1 MAMQSGFIKRIRDI
15 MRMDAG
21 INGDAQR
28 IEQMV
33 WMLFLKVYDAKEDDW
48 ELNEDNYESII
59 PEDLRW
65 RNWAKADSNGH
76 AMTGDKLLNFVNNTL
91 FPVLKGNDVKEG
103 DTIVYEGIKVTPDT
117 PIKKAIVKSTFEDA
131 NNYMKDGVY
140 LRQVIDVIDEIEFDD
155 VKESHAFGFVYEEIL
170 RELQSAGSSGE
181 FYTPRAVTEFM
192 AQMIKPK
199 LGEKMADFACGTGGF
214 ITSWLG
220 QLSKQ
225 VTDTAAQKQLDDSI
239 YGIEKKPFPYLLCVT
254 NMLLHDIEV
263 PNIYHTNSLKHNLLD
278 YTDDDKFDVIL
289 MNPPYGGHE
298 DKSIQGFFPD
308 DLASS
313 ETADLFMSVIL
324 YRLKKNGRAA
334 VVVPDGFL
342 FGLDNAK
349 VNIKKKLIGEFNLH
363 TVVRLPGSVF
373 SPYTSITTN
382 LLFFDNTKPTT
393 ETWFYRV
400 DIPSDRKHFSKT
412 KPMELKHFEDCITW
426 WNNREIIPD
435 GEYFKAQKY
444 TADYLLN
451 EQGCNIDLCGYPH
464 EEEEVLAPADLI
476 QKYEEKRASLN
487 AEIDRTILALSASLN
502 GEPVNF
508 DTQGTINACGKM
520 DDLHKR
526 FPEDMKKSVL
536 QYAIQGKLVEQRAEE
551 GTGEELYRQIQA
563 EKQQLIKTGKLKK
576 TRALPTIT
584 GEEVPYDFPA
594 SWKVCYI
601 DDIAFV
607 TKLAGFEYTKYIS
620 DNLVPTGIPLFKG
633 KNVQNGK
640 LVLSFESYIPES
652 VSDELPRSQ
661 ITKKCLL
668 TPYVGTIGNIAV
680 FDGSFKAHLGSNVG
694 KIELLNSDTQTFI
707 LEEYVL
713 WYLKSAYGYAE
724 LTKYKKATAQE
735 SISIDA
741 IRNVVIAI
749 PPLEE
754 QRRIVAKLEEILPL
768 CERLK

>member
-192 AQMIKPK
+192 ALMIKPK

-225 VTDTAAQKQLDDSI
+225 VTDTSAQKQLDDSI

-254 NMLLHDIEV
+254 NMLLHDIEI
-263 PNIYHTNSLKHNLLD
+263 PKIYHMNSLKHNLLD
-278 YTDDDKFDVIL
+278 YTDADKFDVIL

-334 VVVPDGFL
+334 VIVPDGFL

-349 VNIKKKLIGEFNLH
+349 VAVAQSD
-363 TVVRLPGSVF
+363 TVNGVGIAA
-373 SPYTSITTN
+373 TGG
-382 LLFFDNTKPTT
+382 
-393 ETWFYRV
+393 RV
-400 DIPSDRKHFSKT
+400 DDGVHVAVVPADSIDGGLLTVEVAGGGPNAGLVVEGSLLASIEEHAGDLGLGGIS
-412 KPMELKHFEDCITW
+412 LDEDILGEVVAHDVVDLIILITVDLVEAG
-426 WNNREIIPD
+426 NRLEGIRAGSGVITGAD
-435 GEYFKAQKY
+435 QVHSVGVGNKA
-444 TADYLLN
+444 A
-451 EQGCNIDLCGYPH
+451 GDLGVLVNSQ
-464 EEEEVLAPADLI
+464 VLAVEILVSGGSAGTTDLN
-476 QKYEEKRASLN
+476 SLDSAVSLS
-487 AEIDRTILALSASLN
+487 AELEHIVVQDLSAGLVGTGVLIDIVVDVEVARGRGAVGIAGHDLKGSGVVGQFAALSDIRSVAVLGGSTIVDEGADVEN
-502 GEPVNF
+502 GGDAVHVGHVSSGNPVPS
-508 DTQGTINACGKM
+508 A
-520 DDLHKR
+520 
-526 FPEDMKKSVL
+526 VL
-536 QYAIQGKLVEQRAEE
+536 
-551 GTGEELYRQIQA
+551 
-563 EKQQLIKTGKLKK
+563 
-576 TRALPTIT
+576 
-584 GEEVPYDFPA
+584 PA
-594 SWKVCYI
+594 HQMR
-601 DDIAFV
+601 
-607 TKLAGFEYTKYIS
+607 LM
-620 DNLVPTGIPLFKG
+620 
-633 KNVQNGK
+633 
-640 LVLSFESYIPES
+640 
-652 VSDELPRSQ
+652 
-661 ITKKCLL
+661 
-668 TPYVGTIGNIAV
+668 TP
-680 FDGSFKAHLGSNVG
+680 
-694 KIELLNSDTQTFI
+694 
-707 LEEYVL
+707 
-713 WYLKSAYGYAE
+713 
-724 LTKYKKATAQE
+724 
-735 SISIDA
+735 
-741 IRNVVIAI
+741 
-749 PPLEE
+749 
-754 QRRIVAKLEEILPL
+754 
-768 CERLK
+768 

>member
-48 ELNEDNYESII
+48 ELNEDDYESII

-192 AQMIKPK
+192 ALMIKPK

-225 VTDTAAQKQLDDSI
+225 VTDTSAQKQLDDSI

-263 PNIYHTNSLKHNLLD
+263 PNIYHMNSLKHNLLD

-363 TVVRLPGSVF
+363 TVIRLPSSVF

-508 DTQGTINACGKM
+508 DTQGTISACRKM

-526 FPEDMKKSVL
+526 FPEDMKKSIL
-536 QYAIQGKLVEQRAEE
+536 QYAIQGKLVEQRLEE
-551 GTGEELYRQIQA
+551 GTGAELYKQMQA
-563 EKQQLIKTGKLKK
+563 EKQRLIKEKKIKKEKTLVEITDDEIPFDIPETWIWIRVGDVGSWGSGATPPRTNPAYYGGSIPWLKTGDLNDGFIKEVPEFITELALEKTSVRLNPVGSVLMAMYGATIGKL
-576 TRALPTIT
+576 
-584 GEEVPYDFPA
+584 G
-594 SWKVCYI
+594 
-601 DDIAFV
+601 
-607 TKLAGFEYTKYIS
+607 
-620 DNLVPTGIPLFKG
+620 
-633 KNVQNGK
+633 
-640 LVLSFESYIPES
+640 
-652 VSDELPRSQ
+652 
-661 ITKKCLL
+661 
-668 TPYVGTIGNIAV
+668 
-680 FDGSFKAHLGSNVG
+680 
-694 KIELLNSDTQTFI
+694 I
-707 LEEYVL
+707 LEIPVTTNQACCACIPYAGMYNK
-713 WYLKSAYGYAE
+713 YLFYYLMSMRQTYIGMAE
-724 LTKYKKATAQE
+724 GGAQPNISKE
-735 SISIDA
+735 KIVNSILPL
-741 IRNVVIAI
+741 

-754 QRRIVAKLEEILPL
+754 QHRIVAKLEEILPL

>member
-48 ELNEDNYESII
+48 ELNEDNYQSII
-59 PEDLRW
+59 PEECRW
-65 RNWAKADSNGH
+65 RNWAQADDNGH

-91 FPVLKGNDVKEG
+91 FPTLKELP
-103 DTIVYEGIKVTPDT
+103 VTPDT
-117 PIKKAIVKSTFEDA
+117 PVKKAIVKSTFEDA

-170 RELQSAGSSGE
+170 RELQGAGSSGE
-181 FYTPRAVTEFM
+181 FYTPRAVTDFM
-192 AQMIKPK
+192 ALMIKPK

-220 QLSKQ
+220 QLQKQ
-225 VTDTAAQKQLDDSI
+225 VKDTEARKQFDDSI
-239 YGIEKKPFPYLLCVT
+239 YGVEKKPFPYLLCVT

-313 ETADLFMSVIL
+313 ETADLFMSVIM

-349 VNIKKKLIGEFNLH
+349 VSIKTKLLTEFNLH
-363 TVVRLPGSVF
+363 TVIRLPGSVF

-382 LLFFDNTKPTT
+382 VLFFDNTKQTT
-393 ETWFYRV
+393 ETWYYRV

-412 KPMELKHFEDCITW
+412 KPMELKHFDDCIAW
-426 WNNREIIPD
+426 WNDRKEITLED
-435 GEYFKAQKY
+435 GPKAQKF
-444 TADYLLN
+444 TVDYLLK

-464 EEEEVLAPADLI
+464 EEEEVLAPLDTI
-476 QKYEEKRASLN
+476 KNYQEKRSTLN
-487 AEIDRTILALSASLN
+487 AEID
-502 GEPVNF
+502 
-508 DTQGTINACGKM
+508 K
-520 DDLHKR
+520 
-526 FPEDMKKSVL
+526 VL
-536 QYAIQGKLVEQRAEE
+536 
-551 GTGEELYRQIQA
+551 
-563 EKQQLIKTGKLKK
+563 
-576 TRALPTIT
+576 
-584 GEEVPYDFPA
+584 
-594 SWKVCYI
+594 
-601 DDIAFV
+601 
-607 TKLAGFEYTKYIS
+607 
-620 DNLVPTGIPLFKG
+620 
-633 KNVQNGK
+633 
-640 LVLSFESYIPES
+640 
-652 VSDELPRSQ
+652 
-661 ITKKCLL
+661 
-668 TPYVGTIGNIAV
+668 
-680 FDGSFKAHLGSNVG
+680 
-694 KIELLNSDTQTFI
+694 
-707 LEEYVL
+707 
-713 WYLKSAYGYAE
+713 AE
-724 LTKYKKATAQE
+724 LEALLPGG
-735 SISIDA
+735 
-741 IRNVVIAI
+741 V
-749 PPLEE
+749 EE
-754 QRRIVAKLEEILPL
+754 
-768 CERLK
+768 

>member
-103 DTIVYEGIKVTPDT
+103 DTIVYEGIKVAPDT

-192 AQMIKPK
+192 ALMIKPK

-225 VTDTAAQKQLDDSI
+225 VTDTSAQKQLDDSI

-263 PNIYHTNSLKHNLLD
+263 PNIYHMNSLKHNLLD
-278 YTDDDKFDVIL
+278 YTDADKFDVIL

-382 LLFFDNTKPTT
+382 LLFFDNTKPTS

-426 WNNREIIPD
+426 WNNKEIIPD
-435 GEYFKAQKY
+435 GEYFKAQKF

-508 DTQGTINACGKM
+508 DTQGTISACGKM

-526 FPEDMKKSVL
+526 FPEDMKKSIL
-536 QYAIQGKLVEQRAEE
+536 QYAIQGKLVEQKPEE
-551 GTGEELYRQIQA
+551 GTGAELYKQMQA
-563 EKQQLIKTGKLKK
+563 EKQRLIKEKKIKKEKTLVEITDDEIPFDIPETWIWIRVGDVGSWGSGATPPRTNPAYYGGSIPWLKTGDLNDGFIKEVPEFITELALEKTSVRLNPVGSVLMAMYGATIGKL
-576 TRALPTIT
+576 
-584 GEEVPYDFPA
+584 G
-594 SWKVCYI
+594 
-601 DDIAFV
+601 
-607 TKLAGFEYTKYIS
+607 
-620 DNLVPTGIPLFKG
+620 
-633 KNVQNGK
+633 
-640 LVLSFESYIPES
+640 
-652 VSDELPRSQ
+652 
-661 ITKKCLL
+661 
-668 TPYVGTIGNIAV
+668 
-680 FDGSFKAHLGSNVG
+680 
-694 KIELLNSDTQTFI
+694 I
-707 LEEYVL
+707 LEIPVTTNQACCACIPYAGMYNK
-713 WYLKSAYGYAE
+713 YLFYYLMSMRQTYIGMAE
-724 LTKYKKATAQE
+724 GGAQPNISKE
-735 SISIDA
+735 KIVNSILPL
-741 IRNVVIAI
+741 

-754 QRRIVAKLEEILPL
+754 QHRIVAKLEEILPL

>member
-48 ELNEDNYESII
+48 ELNEDDYESII

-76 AMTGDKLLNFVNNTL
+76 AMTGDKLLNFINNTL

-103 DTIVYEGIKVTPDT
+103 DTIIYEGIKVTPDT

-192 AQMIKPK
+192 ALMIKPK

-225 VTDTAAQKQLDDSI
+225 VTDTSAQKQLDDSI

-263 PNIYHTNSLKHNLLD
+263 PNIYHMNSLKHNLLD
-278 YTDDDKFDVIL
+278 YTDADKFDVIL

-342 FGLDNAK
+342 FGQDNAK

-363 TVVRLPGSVF
+363 TVIRLPSSVF

-412 KPMELKHFEDCITW
+412 KPMELKHFDDCIAW
-426 WNNREIIPD
+426 WNDRKVIPD
-435 GEYFKAQKY
+435 GEYFKAQKF

-464 EEEEVLAPADLI
+464 EEEEVMAPADLI

-508 DTQGTINACGKM
+508 DTQGTISACGKM

-526 FPEDMKKSVL
+526 FPEDMKKSIL

-551 GTGEELYRQIQA
+551 GTGEELYRQIQT
-563 EKQQLIKTGKLKK
+563 EKKRLIKEGKIKK
-576 TRALPTIT
+576 EKPLPEIAEDEIPFDIP
-584 GEEVPYDFPA
+584 G
-594 SWKVCYI
+594 SWKWVRVAQI
-601 DDIAFV
+601 VTLNPKNDLADDLETSFIPMPCVMDGFRNQHTFEIKLWKDIKKGFTHFAEGDVGVAKITPCFQNRKSVIFRNLKNGYGAGTTELTVVRTINDTVLPEYLLWLFKTEYFIANGVKSF
-607 TKLAGFEYTKYIS
+607 TGTAGQQRIHKDYLATC
-620 DNLVPTGIPLFKG
+620 LIPL
-633 KNVQNGK
+633 
-640 LVLSFESYIPES
+640 
-652 VSDELPRSQ
+652 
-661 ITKKCLL
+661 
-668 TPYVGTIGNIAV
+668 
-680 FDGSFKAHLGSNVG
+680 
-694 KIELLNSDTQTFI
+694 
-707 LEEYVL
+707 
-713 WYLKSAYGYAE
+713 
-724 LTKYKKATAQE
+724 
-735 SISIDA
+735 
-741 IRNVVIAI
+741 
-749 PPLEE
+749 PPLAE
-754 QRRIVAKLEEILPL
+754 QKRIVAKLDEILPL

>member
-103 DTIVYEGIKVTPDT
+103 DTVIYEGIKVTPDT

-192 AQMIKPK
+192 ALMIKPK

-225 VTDTAAQKQLDDSI
+225 VTDTSAQKQLDDSI

-254 NMLLHDIEV
+254 NMLLHDIEI
-263 PNIYHTNSLKHNLLD
+263 PKIYHMNSLKHNLLD
-278 YTDDDKFDVIL
+278 YTDADKFDVIL

-508 DTQGTINACGKM
+508 DTQGTISACRKM

-526 FPEDMKKSVL
+526 FPEDMKKSIL
-536 QYAIQGKLVEQRAEE
+536 QYAIQGKLVEQRPEE
-551 GTGEELYRQIQA
+551 GTGEELYQQIQT
-563 EKQQLIKTGKLKK
+563 EKQRLIKEKKIKKEKPLAEITDDEIPFDIPETWLWIRVGDVGSWGSGATPPRTNPAYYGGSIPWLKTGDLNDGFIKEVPEFITELALEKTSVRLNPVGSVLMAMYGATIGKL
-576 TRALPTIT
+576 
-584 GEEVPYDFPA
+584 G
-594 SWKVCYI
+594 
-601 DDIAFV
+601 
-607 TKLAGFEYTKYIS
+607 
-620 DNLVPTGIPLFKG
+620 
-633 KNVQNGK
+633 
-640 LVLSFESYIPES
+640 
-652 VSDELPRSQ
+652 
-661 ITKKCLL
+661 
-668 TPYVGTIGNIAV
+668 
-680 FDGSFKAHLGSNVG
+680 
-694 KIELLNSDTQTFI
+694 I
-707 LEEYVL
+707 LEIPVTTNQACCACIPYAGMYNK
-713 WYLKSAYGYAE
+713 YLFYYLMSMRQTYLGMAE
-724 LTKYKKATAQE
+724 GGAQPNISKE
-735 SISIDA
+735 KIVNSILPL
-741 IRNVVIAI
+741 
-749 PPLEE
+749 PPLKE
-754 QRRIVAKLEEILPL
+754 QHRIVAKLEEILPL

>member
-48 ELNEDNYESII
+48 ELNEDDYESII

-103 DTIVYEGIKVTPDT
+103 DTVIYEGIKVTPDT

-192 AQMIKPK
+192 ALMIKPK

-225 VTDTAAQKQLDDSI
+225 VTDTSAQKQLDDSI

-263 PNIYHTNSLKHNLLD
+263 PNIYHMNSLKHNLLD
-278 YTDDDKFDVIL
+278 YTDADKFDVIL

-349 VNIKKKLIGEFNLH
+349 VNIKKRLIDEFNLH
-363 TVVRLPGSVF
+363 TVIRLPNSVF

-412 KPMELKHFEDCITW
+412 KPMELKHFDDCIAW
-426 WNNREIIPD
+426 WNNREVIPD
-435 GEYFKAQKY
+435 GEYFKAQKF
-444 TADYLLN
+444 TADYLMN

-464 EEEEVLAPADLI
+464 EDEEILSPVDLI

-487 AEIDRTILALSASLN
+487 AEIDRTILALSLSLN
-502 GEPVNF
+502 GKSDKTDV
-508 DTQGTINACGKM
+508 QGTISACGKM

-526 FPEDMKKSVL
+526 FPEDMKKSIL
-536 QYAIQGKLVEQRAEE
+536 QYAIQGKLVEQRSEE
-551 GTGEELYRQIQA
+551 GTGEELYRQIQT
-563 EKQQLIKTGKLKK
+563 EKQRLIKAGKLKREKPLAEIAEDEIPFDIPDSWKWVRLPEIGTSSLGK
-576 TRALPTIT
+576 TLNKGLDT
-584 GEEVPYDFPA
+584 GNEVPYLCSINVYWDGINLNQIKTAKFSA
-594 SWKVCYI
+594 I
-601 DDIAFV
+601 DM
-607 TKLAGFEYTKYIS
+607 EKYLLRKGDLLICEGGDVGRS
-620 DNLVPTGIPLFKG
+620 AVWDRDMEMYYQNALHCVRFFGSLNPYYFKYC
-633 KNVQNGK
+633 
-640 LVLSFESYIPES
+640 L
-652 VSDELPRSQ
+652 ELYKHNR
-661 ITKKCLL
+661 
-668 TPYVGTIGNIAV
+668 
-680 FDGSFKAHLGSNVG
+680 
-694 KIELLNSDTQTFI
+694 I
-707 LEEYVL
+707 LENASKGMTIKHLVQGALY
-713 WYLKSAYGYAE
+713 
-724 LTKYKKATAQE
+724 
-735 SISIDA
+735 SIPFPL
-741 IRNVVIAI
+741 
-749 PPLEE
+749 PPLDE
-754 QRRIVAKLEEILPL
+754 QNRIVAKLEEILPL

>member
-131 NNYMKDGVY
+131 NDYMKDGVY

-192 AQMIKPK
+192 ALMIKPK

-225 VTDTAAQKQLDDSI
+225 VTDTSAQKQLDDSI

-263 PNIYHTNSLKHNLLD
+263 PNIYHMNSLKHNLLD

-363 TVVRLPGSVF
+363 TVIRLPSSVF

-412 KPMELKHFEDCITW
+412 KPMELKHFDDCIAW
-426 WNNREIIPD
+426 WNNREVIPD

-508 DTQGTINACGKM
+508 DTQGTISACRKM

-526 FPEDMKKSVL
+526 FPEDMKKSIL
-536 QYAIQGKLVEQRAEE
+536 QYAIQGKLVEQRLEE
-551 GTGEELYRQIQA
+551 GTGAELYKQMQA
-563 EKQQLIKTGKLKK
+563 EKQRLIKEKKIKKEKTLVEITDDEIPFDIPETWIWIRVGDVGSWGSGATPPRTNPAYYGGSIPWLKTGDLNDGFIKEVPEFITELALEKTSVRLNPVGSVLMAMYGATIGKL
-576 TRALPTIT
+576 
-584 GEEVPYDFPA
+584 G
-594 SWKVCYI
+594 
-601 DDIAFV
+601 
-607 TKLAGFEYTKYIS
+607 
-620 DNLVPTGIPLFKG
+620 
-633 KNVQNGK
+633 
-640 LVLSFESYIPES
+640 
-652 VSDELPRSQ
+652 
-661 ITKKCLL
+661 
-668 TPYVGTIGNIAV
+668 
-680 FDGSFKAHLGSNVG
+680 
-694 KIELLNSDTQTFI
+694 I
-707 LEEYVL
+707 LEIPVTTNQACCACIPYAGMYNK
-713 WYLKSAYGYAE
+713 YLFYYLMSMRQTYIGMAE
-724 LTKYKKATAQE
+724 GGAQPNISKE
-735 SISIDA
+735 KIVNSILPL
-741 IRNVVIAI
+741 

-754 QRRIVAKLEEILPL
+754 QHRIVAKLEEILPL

>member
-225 VTDTAAQKQLDDSI
+225 VTDTSAQKQLDDSI

-263 PNIYHTNSLKHNLLD
+263 PNIYHMNSLKHNLLD
-278 YTDDDKFDVIL
+278 YTDADKFDVIL

-349 VNIKKKLIGEFNLH
+349 VSIKKKLIGEFNLH

-412 KPMELKHFEDCITW
+412 KPMELKNFDDCIAW
-426 WNNREIIPD
+426 WNNREVIPD

-464 EEEEVLAPADLI
+464 EEEEVMAPADLI

-508 DTQGTINACGKM
+508 DTQGTISACGKM

-536 QYAIQGKLVEQRAEE
+536 QYAIQGKLVEQRPEE
-551 GTGEELYRQIQA
+551 GTAEELYRQIQT
-563 EKQQLIKTGKLKK
+563 EKQRLTKEGKIKKEKP
-576 TRALPTIT
+576 LP
-584 GEEVPYDFPA
+584 E
-594 SWKVCYI
+594 
-601 DDIAFV
+601 IA
-607 TKLAGFEYTKYIS
+607 E
-620 DNLVPTGIPLFKG
+620 DEIPFD
-633 KNVQNGK
+633 
-640 LVLSFESYIPES
+640 IPES
-652 VSDELPRSQ
+652 WKWVRLGDCTGYSQTKPKISPKDITENMWSLDLEDIQKESGAILTRITASERKITGDKVLFYKGQVLYSKLRPYLKKILVAPDNGICTPELVPFNTYLVYANYIVYVLRSPHIDYAVNSVTYGVKMPR
-661 ITKKCLL
+661 
-668 TPYVGTIGNIAV
+668 VGTETMVNLLIPLPPIA
-680 FDGSFKAHLGSNVG
+680 
-694 KIELLNSDTQTFI
+694 
-707 LEEYVL
+707 
-713 WYLKSAYGYAE
+713 
-724 LTKYKKATAQE
+724 
-735 SISIDA
+735 
-741 IRNVVIAI
+741 
-749 PPLEE
+749 E
-754 QRRIVAKLEEILPL
+754 QKRIVAKLEEILPL

>member
-103 DTIVYEGIKVTPDT
+103 DTILYEGIKVTPAT

-192 AQMIKPK
+192 ALMIKPK
-199 LGEKMADFACGTGGF
+199 LGERMADFACGTGGF

-225 VTDTAAQKQLDDSI
+225 VTDTSAQKQLDDSI
-239 YGIEKKPFPYLLCVT
+239 YGGEKKPFPYLLCVT
-254 NMLLHDIEV
+254 NMLLHDIEI
-263 PNIYHTNSLKHNLLD
+263 PKIYHMNSLKHNLLD
-278 YTDDDKFDVIL
+278 YTDADKFDVIL

-363 TVVRLPGSVF
+363 TVVRLPSSVF

-412 KPMELKHFEDCITW
+412 KPMELKHFDDCIAW
-426 WNNREIIPD
+426 WNNREVIPD
-435 GEYFKAQKY
+435 GEYFKSQKF

-476 QKYEEKRASLN
+476 QKYEEKKASLN

-508 DTQGTINACGKM
+508 DTQGTISACGKM

-526 FPEDMKKSVL
+526 FPEDMKKSIL
-536 QYAIQGKLVEQRAEE
+536 QYAIQGKLVEQRLEE
-551 GTGEELYRQIQA
+551 GTGAELYKQMQA
-563 EKQQLIKTGKLKK
+563 EKQRLIKEKKIKKEKTLVEITDDEIPFDIPETWIWIRVGDVGSWGSGATPPRTNPAYYGGSIPWLKTGDLNDGFIKEVPEFITELALEKTSVRLNPVGSVLMAMYGATIGKL
-576 TRALPTIT
+576 
-584 GEEVPYDFPA
+584 G
-594 SWKVCYI
+594 
-601 DDIAFV
+601 
-607 TKLAGFEYTKYIS
+607 
-620 DNLVPTGIPLFKG
+620 
-633 KNVQNGK
+633 
-640 LVLSFESYIPES
+640 
-652 VSDELPRSQ
+652 
-661 ITKKCLL
+661 
-668 TPYVGTIGNIAV
+668 
-680 FDGSFKAHLGSNVG
+680 
-694 KIELLNSDTQTFI
+694 I
-707 LEEYVL
+707 LEIPVTTNQACCACIPYAGMYNK
-713 WYLKSAYGYAE
+713 YLFYYLMSMRQTYIGMAE
-724 LTKYKKATAQE
+724 GGAQPNISKE
-735 SISIDA
+735 KIVNSILPL
-741 IRNVVIAI
+741 

-754 QRRIVAKLEEILPL
+754 QHRIVAKLEEILPL

>member
-33 WMLFLKVYDAKEDDW
+33 WMLFLKVYDTKEDDW
-48 ELNEDNYESII
+48 ELNEDNYKSII

-65 RNWAKADSNGH
+65 RNWAKADGSGH
-76 AMTGDKLLNFVNNTL
+76 AMTGDKLLSFVNNTL

-103 DTIVYEGIKVTPDT
+103 DTILYEGIKVTPAT
-117 PIKKAIVKSTFEDA
+117 PIKKAIVKSTFEDT

-170 RELQSAGSSGE
+170 RELQPAGSSGE

-192 AQMIKPK
+192 ALMIKPQ

-254 NMLLHDIEV
+254 NMLLHDIEI
-263 PNIYHTNSLKHNLLD
+263 PNIYHMNSLKHNLLD
-278 YTDDDKFDVIL
+278 YTDDDKFDIIL

-363 TVVRLPGSVF
+363 TVVRLPSSVF

-464 EEEEVLAPADLI
+464 EEEEILDPIDLI
-476 QKYEEKRASLN
+476 QRYQEERSSLN
-487 AEIDRTILALSASLN
+487 ATVDRAVQQISTSLN
-502 GEPVNF
+502 QATVLPDIDYASGALTRLAELDAHF
-508 DTQGTINACGKM
+508 ADKM
-520 DDLHKR
+520 I
-526 FPEDMKKSVL
+526 KSVL
-536 QYAIQGKLVEQRAEE
+536 EIAIKGKLVPQYPTE
-551 GTGEELYRQIQA
+551 GTAGDLLEKNLIDVEIDGRRVKQKVITEISEDEKTFDIPDSWEWIKLGNVCTIARGGSPRPIKEYITTAADGVNWIKIGDTEKNGKYICATA
-563 EKQQLIKTGKLKK
+563 EKIKPSGVSKS
-576 TRALPTIT
+576 RMVHS
-584 GEEVPYDFPA
+584 GDF
-594 SWKVCYI
+594 
-601 DDIAFV
+601 
-607 TKLAGFEYTKYIS
+607 
-620 DNLVPTGIPLFKG
+620 
-633 KNVQNGK
+633 
-640 LVLSFESYIPES
+640 
-652 VSDELPRSQ
+652 
-661 ITKKCLL
+661 LL
-668 TPYVGTIGNIAV
+668 TNSMSFGRPYILKVDGCIHDGWLVISQSTEI
-680 FDGSFKAHLGSNVG
+680 FDQDYLYWLLSSN
-694 KIELLNSDTQTFI
+694 
-707 LEEYVL
+707 
-713 WYLKSAYGYAE
+713 
-724 LTKYKKATAQE
+724 
-735 SISIDA
+735 
-741 IRNVVIAI
+741 
-749 PPLEE
+749 
-754 QRRIVAKLEEILPL
+754 
-768 CERLK
+768 

>member
-65 RNWAKADSNGH
+65 RNWAKADSRGH
-76 AMTGDKLLNFVNNTL
+76 AMTGDKLLSFVNNTL

-103 DTIVYEGIKVTPDT
+103 DTILYEGIKVTPAT

-192 AQMIKPK
+192 ALMIKPK

-225 VTDTAAQKQLDDSI
+225 VTDTAAKKQLDDSI

-263 PNIYHTNSLKHNLLD
+263 PNIYHMNSLKHNLLD
-278 YTDDDKFDVIL
+278 YTDADKFDVIL

-363 TVVRLPGSVF
+363 TVVRLPSSVF

-412 KPMELKHFEDCITW
+412 KPMELKHFDDCIAW
-426 WNNREIIPD
+426 WNNREVIPD
-435 GEYFKAQKY
+435 GEYFKAQKF

-508 DTQGTINACGKM
+508 DTQGTISACGKM

-526 FPEDMKKSVL
+526 FPEDMKKSIL
-536 QYAIQGKLVEQRAEE
+536 QYAIQGKLVEQRPEE
-551 GTGEELYRQIQA
+551 GTGAELYKQMQA
-563 EKQQLIKTGKLKK
+563 EKQRLIKEKKIKKEKTLVEITDDEIPFDIPETWIWIRVGDVGSWGSGATPPRTNPAYYGGSIPWLKTGDLNDGFIKEVPEFITELALEKTSVRLNPVGSVLMAMYGATIGKL
-576 TRALPTIT
+576 
-584 GEEVPYDFPA
+584 G
-594 SWKVCYI
+594 
-601 DDIAFV
+601 
-607 TKLAGFEYTKYIS
+607 
-620 DNLVPTGIPLFKG
+620 
-633 KNVQNGK
+633 
-640 LVLSFESYIPES
+640 
-652 VSDELPRSQ
+652 
-661 ITKKCLL
+661 
-668 TPYVGTIGNIAV
+668 
-680 FDGSFKAHLGSNVG
+680 
-694 KIELLNSDTQTFI
+694 I
-707 LEEYVL
+707 LEIPVTTNQACCACIPYAGMYNK
-713 WYLKSAYGYAE
+713 YLFYYLMSMRQTYIGMAE
-724 LTKYKKATAQE
+724 GGAQPNISKE
-735 SISIDA
+735 KIVNSILPL
-741 IRNVVIAI
+741 

-754 QRRIVAKLEEILPL
+754 QHRIVAKLEEILPL